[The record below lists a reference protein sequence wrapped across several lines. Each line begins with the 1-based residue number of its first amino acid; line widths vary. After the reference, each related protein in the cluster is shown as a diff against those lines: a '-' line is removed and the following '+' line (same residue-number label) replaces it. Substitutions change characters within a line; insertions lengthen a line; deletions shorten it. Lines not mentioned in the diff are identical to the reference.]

1 MVKNGFMP
9 RALWKGAISFGL
21 VTIPVDVHSAVNDV
35 RPHFRMLHKKDLS
48 PVRFQ
53 RVCLKEDKPLQWD
66 DLVKGYEYQKGK
78 YAVLTDEDFERAAL
92 EKSKTVDIL
101 SFVKADEID
110 DRYYETPYYLT
121 PGKGGERAYALLRE
135 ALRDSG
141 RVGIAKIILR
151 ETQHLAALTA
161 VDDALVLTMMRFA
174 DELRPIADYAPKK
187 TQVRAQE
194 LAMAKTLIASLKA
207 DWKPD
212 AYEDEYRANLMKVIR
227 AKIKGKEPKLQAEE
241 RPRDGEVVDL
251 MERLRASL
259 ESGRKPAH
267 GHASRKSRSRAKRVA

>member
-53 RVCLKEDKPLQWD
+53 RVCIKEDEPLQWD

-101 SFVKADEID
+101 NFVKADDID

-121 PGKGGERAYALLRE
+121 PGKGGDRAYALLRE

-151 ETQHLAALTA
+151 EVQHLAALAA

-174 DELRPIADYAPKK
+174 DELRPIADYEPKK
-187 TQVRAQE
+187 TSVRSQE
-194 LAMAKTLIASLKA
+194 LSMAKTLIKSLEA

-212 AYEDEYRANLMKVIR
+212 VYEDEYRANLMKVIR
-227 AKIKGKEPKLQAEE
+227 AKIKGKEPKLRAEE
-241 RPRDGEVVDL
+241 RPHDGDVVDL
-251 MERLRASL
+251 MERLRTSL
-259 ESGRKPAH
+259 ESGRKAAH
-267 GHASRKSRSRAKRVA
+267 GHTGRKSRSRAKRVA